1 MAPPRTQRMQHQQLI
16 VTLYG
21 LYAEGSGGWLRVST
35 LVAMLAALGVDE
47 QAARSTVSRLK
58 SKGILLSQKEDGVAR
73 YALSKDILDIFYAY
87 DQRIFA
93 PERSKRG
100 DPWALVVFSVPEA
113 ERNRRYELRAELNS
127 LGFGFVAAGVAIAPS
142 TVLEQAVARLAV
154 RKLDGYA
161 EYFSGD
167 YLKDGDVRDHV
178 AQWWDLET
186 LDQEYSEFIDRYEGL
201 LEEWKQRA
209 SVSAGFSMEHRVDAF
224 HIYVPMLT
232 MWRKFPYRDPNLPL
246 EYLPEG
252 WKAPRAKKA
261 FLTLHEVLA
270 EPAAAY
276 AEELVRTMGT

>member
-1 MAPPRTQRMQHQQLI
+1 MPPPRTQRTQLQQLI

-21 LYAEGSGGWLRVST
+21 LYGEGAGGSLRVST
-35 LVAMLAALGVDE
+35 LVALLAALGIDQ

-73 YALSKDILDIFYAY
+73 YALSSDILDLFSGY

-93 PERSKRG
+93 PERSKPG

-113 ERNRRYELRAELNS
+113 QRNRRYELRAELTS

-142 TVLEQAVARLAV
+142 TVMEQAMERLRA
-154 RKLDGYA
+154 RKLDGYT

-167 YLKDGDVRDHV
+167 YLKGGDIREHV
-178 AQWWDLET
+178 SQWWDLEM
-186 LDQEYSEFIDRYEGL
+186 LDQEYSEFIDRYEELVEKWQG
-201 LEEWKQRA
+201 RA
-209 SVSAGFSMEHRVDAF
+209 GTTAALSVKDRLDAF
-224 HIYVPMLT
+224 QTYVPMLT

-252 WKAPRAKKA
+252 WKAPRAKNA
-261 FLTLHEVLA
+261 FLTLHRILEA
-270 EPAAAY
+270 PAAAY
-276 AEELVRTMGT
+276 AEELVRNRGS

>member
-21 LYAEGSGGWLRVST
+21 LYAEGAGGSLRVST
-35 LVAMLAALGVDE
+35 LVAMLAALGIDQ

-73 YALSKDILDIFYAY
+73 YALSRDILDIFNAY

-93 PERSKRG
+93 PERSKPG

-113 ERNRRYELRAELNS
+113 ERNRRYELRAELTS

-142 TVLEQAVARLAV
+142 TVLEQAMERLAS
-154 RKLDGYA
+154 RKLDGYT

-167 YLKDGDVRDHV
+167 YLKGGDIRQRVS
-178 AQWWDLET
+178 QWWDLQT
-186 LDQEYSEFIDRYEGL
+186 LDQEYAEFIDRYERL
-201 LEEWKQRA
+201 VQEWQHRA
-209 SVSAGFSMEHRVDAF
+209 SLPTSFSPEDRLDAF
-224 HIYVPMLT
+224 HTYVPMLT
-232 MWRKFPYRDPNLPL
+232 MWRKFPYQDPNLPL

-261 FLTLHEVLA
+261 FLTLHGILE

-276 AEELVRTMGT
+276 AKGLVHTRGN